1 MSGPLLGVIIIGWLM
16 GAIFVGAI
24 ASESRGVLGF
34 FGWLLAAILISPPL
48 AAVLLVASSIQAM
61 DKHVIEAVGQLREHT
76 QGPPTR
82 FQRRFGGQ
90 PTEKGND
97 D

>member
-1 MSGPLLGVIIIGWLM
+1 MSSPILGVILIAWLM

-24 ASESRGVLGF
+24 ASESRGVMGF
-34 FGWLLAAILISPPL
+34 FGWLLAALIISPPL
-48 AAVLLVASSIQAM
+48 AAVLLVASSVQGL
-61 DKHVIEAVGQLREHT
+61 DKRLVEEIGRLGERT

-82 FQRRFGGQ
+82 FQQRFGG
-90 PTEKGND
+90 PAAEKGGD